1 MKDSHIQQHD
11 STTKGIRHF
20 VGRTL
25 LFALVACVGY
35 ILLLC
40 LFGDLGWART
50 GNFKAGNQGHIFT
63 RMKEAR
69 EYHDIDVLF
78 LGSSHCYRTFDTRFY
93 EANGIHCYNLGSSN
107 QSPIQTRVLL
117 DAYLDSLHPKFV
129 VFEVHDDIMRNDG
142 VESAVDM
149 LINVPITAEASK
161 MAWGL
166 KNMKVLNTWAYSLYN
181 QKVMHRLDNFV
192 EDSVIFNFR
201 HVRGGFLENDSCN
214 FVKRNYARKDLTI
227 QPKQLKA
234 LKQCL
239 AMLDEHN
246 IPYLLVETQDALQY
260 RKSVKNHEWFEK
272 QMSAL
277 GPYYYEVLPL
287 VDTLHFFD
295 SYHFNKEGVRIF
307 NEHFINILRKQLDKR
322 VPAFGKQAE
331 PPTPIST
338 QNQ

>member
-50 GNFKAGNQGHIFT
+50 GTFKMGHPGHIFT

-239 AMLDEHN
+239 AMLDERN

>member
-25 LFALVACVGY
+25 LFVLVACVGY

-239 AMLDEHN
+239 AMLDERN

-307 NEHFINILRKQLDKR
+307 NEHFINILREQLDKR

>member
-214 FVKRNYARKDLTI
+214 FVKRNYARKSLTI
-227 QPKQLKA
+227 QPKQFKA

-239 AMLDEHN
+239 AMLDERN

>member
-239 AMLDEHN
+239 AMLDERN

-307 NEHFINILRKQLDKR
+307 NEHFINILREQLDKR

>member
-25 LFALVACVGY
+25 LFVLVACVGY

-239 AMLDEHN
+239 AMLDERN

-307 NEHFINILRKQLDKR
+307 NEHFINILSKQLDKR

-331 PPTPIST
+331 PQTPIST

>member
-239 AMLDEHN
+239 AMLDERN

-307 NEHFINILRKQLDKR
+307 NEHFINILSEQLDKR

-331 PPTPIST
+331 SPTPIST

>member
-25 LFALVACVGY
+25 LFVLVACVGY

-181 QKVMHRLDNFV
+181 QNVMHRLDNFV

-239 AMLDEHN
+239 AMLDERN

-331 PPTPIST
+331 PQTPIST

>member
-239 AMLDEHN
+239 AMLDERD

-307 NEHFINILRKQLDKR
+307 NEHFINILSKQLDKR

>member
-25 LFALVACVGY
+25 LFVLVACVGY

-239 AMLDEHN
+239 AMLDERN

-295 SYHFNKEGVRIF
+295 SSHFNKEGVRLF
-307 NEHFINILRKQLDKR
+307 NEHFLNILREQLDKR
-322 VPAFGKQAE
+322 VPAFGKPAE

>member
-25 LFALVACVGY
+25 LFVLVACVGY

-239 AMLDEHN
+239 AMLDERN

-307 NEHFINILRKQLDKR
+307 NEHFINILSKQLDKR

>member
-181 QKVMHRLDNFV
+181 QNVMHRLDNFV

-239 AMLDEHN
+239 AMLDERN

>member
-239 AMLDEHN
+239 AMLDERN

-307 NEHFINILRKQLDKR
+307 NEHFINILSKQLDKR

>member
-78 LGSSHCYRTFDTRFY
+78 LGSSLCYRTFDTRFY

-239 AMLDEHN
+239 AMLDERN

>member
-25 LFALVACVGY
+25 LFVLVACVGY

-239 AMLDEHN
+239 AMLDKRN

>member
-239 AMLDEHN
+239 AMLDERN
-246 IPYLLVETQDALQY
+246 IPYILVETQDALQY

-331 PPTPIST
+331 PPTPINT

>member
-239 AMLDEHN
+239 AMLDERD

-307 NEHFINILRKQLDKR
+307 NEHFINILREQLDKR

>member
-69 EYHDIDVLF
+69 DYHDIDVLF

-214 FVKRNYARKDLTI
+214 FVKRNYARKSLTI

-239 AMLDEHN
+239 AMLDERN

-307 NEHFINILRKQLDKR
+307 NEHFINILREQLDKR

>member
-239 AMLDEHN
+239 AMLDERN